1 MDNNNQIVLKNF
13 KNSFLFLFL
22 NYMTKH
28 TLNFEILESMSK
40 QWLNNFFLMACPLA
54 FVMKKKNSF
63 YKHKNPNQNG
73 IKYEV

>member
-40 QWLNNFFLMACPLA
+40 QWLNNFFLMTCPLA
-54 FVMKKKNSF
+54 FVMKKKILFINT
-63 YKHKNPNQNG
+63 KTL
-73 IKYEV
+73 IRME